1 MIRGLVVGLSLA
13 LFGAVKL
20 PMEHTIAQEYRRLH
34 FRTVDFN
41 RDLREQLGQLRFVAA
56 LSGFRSLVADV
67 LFIQA
72 HVAWERTEWGR
83 VLLLFRQVTTL
94 QPRALL
100 FWDIAAWHMAW
111 NASTAALND
120 RAQPRLALR
129 IKAQREYF
137 ALGKDFL
144 ERGIKN
150 NPDRPQ
156 LYEALAR
163 LYRDKYNDHERAA
176 EFFAKAASLPGAP
189 SYAKRFAAYELA
201 QCAGR
206 EREAYDQLHTLY
218 HSSEKERLPTLLRRL
233 RELEIKLDIPP
244 DQRIPDSF
252 P

>member
-1 MIRGLVVGLSLA
+1 MIRGLVAVLSLA
-13 LFGAVKL
+13 LFGAAKL
-20 PMEHTIAQEYRRLH
+20 PMEHAVWAEHRRLH
-34 FRTVDFN
+34 FRAVDFN
-41 RDLREQLGQLRFVAA
+41 LDLREQLGQLGFVAA
-56 LSGFRSLVADV
+56 LSGFRSLVADA
-67 LFIQA
+67 LFVQA

-100 FWDIAAWHMAW
+100 FWDMAAWHMAW

-137 ALGKDFL
+137 ALGRDFL

-163 LYRDKYNDHERAA
+163 LYRDKYNDHEHAA
-176 EFFAKAASLPGAP
+176 EFFAKAAALPGAP
-189 SYAKRFAAYELA
+189 GYTKRFAAYELA
-201 QCAGR
+201 QCPGR
-206 EREAYDQLHTLY
+206 EQEAHAQLRALYD
-218 HSSEKERLPTLLRRL
+218 SGEKERVPTLLRRL
-233 RELEIKLDIPP
+233 KALEIKLDIPP
-244 DQRIPDSF
+244 DQRVP
-252 P
+252 